1 MHKDTKSAQLIAVC
15 KRTLICETSSFNNQ
29 IIYFIPSIFSE
40 SYSQVTQAT
49 PPAQATQAT
58 PPAQAAQ
65 ATPPA
70 QATPAAQAAQVTQLT
85 IHLTPSSTSRVKAST
100 KRTLM
105 GSTVK
110 ESKGTRWRITT
121 IPTYDTSH

>member
-1 MHKDTKSAQLIAVC
+1 MHQDTKSAQLIAVC

-70 QATPAAQAAQVTQLT
+70 QATQAAQVTQLT

-110 ESKGTRWRITT
+110 ESKGT
-121 IPTYDTSH
+121 